1 MEQKTVFIGATG
13 YDHYCTE
20 GRKKLL
26 DAGCCLIENQ
36 LGRPYT
42 AEELKAIG
50 GEINAVICGCE
61 VWNEE
66 TIAAAPNLK
75 VIVKFG
81 VGVDNIDQEA
91 AKRHGVQVANCPGM
105 NSVAVAEQTFA
116 LLLGCMREVPAL
128 DRAVREGRWD
138 RRVFPE
144 IYGSVFGVLG
154 FGAAG
159 REIALRAR
167 AFGAEV
173 LAYDKY
179 PNYAFAEQIG
189 AKIVSLDEV
198 LEQADIISVNLPAL
212 PDTLHIINAENI
224 ARMRRRCDRQR
235 GPRRACRR
243 DCGCRSAG
251 VWKNLCICHRC
262 VRVRAGAGRFA
273 AHPLQARRSLAASRG
288 REHQQLPEDRKRD
301 GGGCPCR
308 SGGRR
313 SAAPSRIRRK
323 RALER
328 SFYHEK
334 VLRCRYAAFHANVRG
349 RERRL

>member
-144 IYGSVFGVLG
+144 I
-154 FGAAG
+154 
-159 REIALRAR
+159 
-167 AFGAEV
+167 
-173 LAYDKY
+173 
-179 PNYAFAEQIG
+179 
-189 AKIVSLDEV
+189 
-198 LEQADIISVNLPAL
+198 
-212 PDTLHIINAENI
+212 
-224 ARMRRRCDRQR
+224 RRG
-235 GPRRACRR
+235 GPR
-243 DCGCRSAG
+243 
-251 VWKNLCICHRC
+251 
-262 VRVRAGAGRFA
+262 
-273 AHPLQARRSLAASRG
+273 
-288 REHQQLPEDRKRD
+288 
-301 GGGCPCR
+301 
-308 SGGRR
+308 
-313 SAAPSRIRRK
+313 
-323 RALER
+323 
-328 SFYHEK
+328 
-334 VLRCRYAAFHANVRG
+334 LR
-349 RERRL
+349 

>member
-144 IYGSVFGVLG
+144 ICGSVFGVLG

-159 REIALRAR
+159 REIALTALEYRLCLIFAQNRGRLLSRA
-167 AFGAEV
+167 
-173 LAYDKY
+173 
-179 PNYAFAEQIG
+179 QI
-189 AKIVSLDEV
+189 LDMLWDQGGNFVE
-198 LEQADIISVNLPAL
+198 DN
-212 PDTLHIINAENI
+212 TLTVYVKRLREKL
-224 ARMRRRCDRQR
+224 
-235 GPRRACRR
+235 
-243 DCGCRSAG
+243 AG
-251 VWKNLCICHRC
+251 VPDFEI
-262 VRVRAGAGRFA
+262 
-273 AHPLQARRSLAASRG
+273 QT
-288 REHQQLPEDRKRD
+288 
-301 GGGCPCR
+301 
-308 SGGRR
+308 
-313 SAAPSRIRRK
+313 
-323 RALER
+323 
-328 SFYHEK
+328 
-334 VLRCRYAAFHANVRG
+334 VRG
-349 RERRL
+349 LGYRAVIR

>member
-105 NSVAVAEQTFA
+105 N
-116 LLLGCMREVPAL
+116 L
-128 DRAVREGRWD
+128 
-138 RRVFPE
+138 
-144 IYGSVFGVLG
+144 
-154 FGAAG
+154 
-159 REIALRAR
+159 
-167 AFGAEV
+167 
-173 LAYDKY
+173 
-179 PNYAFAEQIG
+179 
-189 AKIVSLDEV
+189 SL
-198 LEQADIISVNLPAL
+198 I
-212 PDTLHIINAENI
+212 HI
-224 ARMRRRCDRQR
+224 
-235 GPRRACRR
+235 
-243 DCGCRSAG
+243 
-251 VWKNLCICHRC
+251 
-262 VRVRAGAGRFA
+262 
-273 AHPLQARRSLAASRG
+273 
-288 REHQQLPEDRKRD
+288 
-301 GGGCPCR
+301 
-308 SGGRR
+308 
-313 SAAPSRIRRK
+313 
-323 RALER
+323 
-328 SFYHEK
+328 
-334 VLRCRYAAFHANVRG
+334 
-349 RERRL
+349 